1 MNDMITNLPTNR
13 ISQSRPILCLSDIRA
28 TNLSKSFTHKMAAE
42 TSWHRYGTKLRH
54 CHPANRPCTSPR
66 PKLHLDQF
74 IRFAG
79 LMVVTERQRHAER
92 ERDDAIPSVA
102 ASGYSC
108 DAAYNIAR
116 RKPE

>member
-1 MNDMITNLPTNR
+1 
-13 ISQSRPILCLSDIRA
+13 
-28 TNLSKSFTHKMAAE
+28 
-42 TSWHRYGTKLRH
+42 
-54 CHPANRPCTSPR
+54 
-66 PKLHLDQF
+66 
-74 IRFAG
+74 
-79 LMVVTERQRHAER
+79 MVVTERQRHAER